1 LKAGFR
7 SRLFGDYH
15 FEVGYFLMSR

>member
-7 SRLFGDYH
+7 SRRFVDSH
-15 FEVGYFLMSR
+15 FEAGYFLMSR